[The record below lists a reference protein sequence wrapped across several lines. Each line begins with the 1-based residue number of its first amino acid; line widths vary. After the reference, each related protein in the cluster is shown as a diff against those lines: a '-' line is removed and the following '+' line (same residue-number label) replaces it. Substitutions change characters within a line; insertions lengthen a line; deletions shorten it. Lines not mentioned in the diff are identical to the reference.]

1 MSEPPSEDPAPATPG
16 DAHGTEDAERRV
28 AHLTGMTPEAA
39 HAFIAFHAG
48 LRAPGPAS
56 RSPG

>member
-1 MSEPPSEDPAPATPG
+1 MSEPPSEQPAPAVPG
-16 DAHGTEDAERRV
+16 DGRGTEDAERRV
-28 AHLTGMTPEAA
+28 AELTGMTPEAA